1 MVPSVAIERSE
12 LRLVWPARLFATE
25 AAALVRARTVDE
37 TSMGWLLAE
46 AFYDDRGLRLFQEVS
61 RWGYPGSPMPVDPW
75 DTSAPSPAAA
85 RLVGDLIRDA
95 DQIPAYERRRYY
107 SARLTP
113 PQPATK
119 LALDQVKSAYAREVA
134 LLARHGYFE
143 DAFGSSCVDA
153 GDDPASE
160 GQRRLSRLLGV
171 DQPLWPLE
179 RRSEPAEGPVPTR
192 VEEDWPDELFYDV
205 VEALHD
211 LVARPRRRHW
221 HDYGQ
226 EWDFSDYARAPGQ
239 AVYRWRV
246 NDLLGHSDVPLRLA
260 EEGSDVGQLVH
271 AIGDPREELLQR
283 SLQSPEPLVRDL
295 VEHAVAQF
303 RRRDGTVAAKRE
315 AVKTLADVLE
325 HRRRLLKQELYS
337 GDEGAL
343 FRIANEFRIR
353 HMNES
358 QKTDYNPAFLDWIFW
373 WYLATIELTD
383 RLLERQG
390 G

>member
-25 AAALVRARTVDE
+25 AAALVRARAVDE
-37 TSMGWLLAE
+37 ASMGWLLAE

-61 RWGYPGSPMPVDPW
+61 RWGYPGNPMPADPW
-75 DTSAPSPAAA
+75 DTSTPPPAAA
-85 RLVGDLIRDA
+85 RLAGDLIRDA
-95 DQIPAYERRRYY
+95 GQIPAYEPPRYF
-107 SARLTP
+107 SARLAP
-113 PQPATK
+113 PQPPPK
-119 LALDQVKSAYAREVA
+119 LTLAQVKSTYGREVA
-134 LLARHGYFE
+134 LLARAGYFE
-143 DAFGSSCVDA
+143 DAFGSSCSDA
-153 GDDPASE
+153 DADPASE
-160 GQRRLSRLLGV
+160 GQRRLSSLLGV
-171 DQPLWPLE
+171 DLPLWPLE
-179 RRSEPAEGPVPTR
+179 RRSEQAESPVPTR
-192 VEEDWPDELFYDV
+192 VEENWPDELFYDV

-271 AIGDPREELLQR
+271 ATGDPREELLQR
-283 SLQSPEPLVRDL
+283 SLQSAEPLVRDL

-303 RRRDGTVAAKRE
+303 RRRDGRVAAKRE